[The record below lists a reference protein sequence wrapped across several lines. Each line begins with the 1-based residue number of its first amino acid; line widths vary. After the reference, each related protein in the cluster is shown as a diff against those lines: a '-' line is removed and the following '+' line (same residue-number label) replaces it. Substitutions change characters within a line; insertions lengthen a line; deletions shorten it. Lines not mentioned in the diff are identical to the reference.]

1 MLKRLRIQNFI
12 LIDQLD
18 LPILSGMTAMTG
30 ETGAGKSILLGA
42 LEAALGRRLSAK
54 AVLKDKS
61 TKAIID
67 LELVLPKYL
76 EAEFQSKDIDYD
88 THSVFRRELLPS
100 GKSRA
105 FINDTPVK
113 SSDLAYFAGQ
123 FIDINSQSDSGL
135 LTDVVKQIELID
147 SFVLAEEEREEY
159 SRIYDTLMAVLNK
172 QKVLIEQAD
181 TSDLDYLEFLY
192 HELDKANVKQ
202 GEYEEIEELVRLNK
216 NASDFNEQFNEL
228 AELIGGNSQ
237 LLDQLFTVESKLA
250 RLASNEASVEGLLEK
265 LLVIISKTQSIEREI
280 LDSIAAAELTVDVD
294 ALIDRKHQIDSLI
307 RKHRVLDADALVAK
321 FDALGTQIKSIK
333 DKDSLLKNLQAEQ
346 IKLEG
351 SLKTAGTKLHAKRL
365 ESTQYIQNALIVYLS
380 DVDLPKAKIEL
391 MWQEQAPA
399 SIGLYKP
406 LFMFSANP
414 GSPLEPLNKVASG
427 GEQSR
432 VKLAL
437 KAALGKHITLSCQ
450 VFDEIDTGIS
460 GATAEKVGNLMSELA
475 KNQQIITITHLPQVA
490 SKGNTH
496 WLISKSSTDTTTES
510 SVTILS
516 DESRLDELARMLSG
530 AKITQAA
537 KNQAEALLKAR

>member
-42 LEAALGRRLSAK
+42 LEAALGQRLSAK

-61 TKAIID
+61 TKAIIE

-192 HELDKANVKQ
+192 HELDKVNVKQ

-250 RLASNEASVEGLLEK
+250 RLASNEASVEGLLEE

>member
-18 LPILSGMTAMTG
+18 LPILAGMTAMTG

-42 LEAALGRRLSAK
+42 LGAALGQRLSAK
-54 AVLKDKS
+54 AVLKNKGS
-61 TKAIID
+61 KAIIE
-67 LELVLPKYL
+67 LELTLPKHL
-76 EAEFQSKDIDYD
+76 EAEFQSKDIDFD
-88 THSVFRRELLPS
+88 VHSVFRRELLPN

-135 LTDVVKQIELID
+135 LTDVAKQIELID
-147 SFVLAEEEREEY
+147 SFVAADEEREEY
-159 SRIYDTLMAVLNK
+159 NKIYTALRAVLIE
-172 QKVLIEQAD
+172 QKLLIEQAD

-192 HELDKANVKQ
+192 HELDKANVKP
-202 GEYEEIEELVRLNK
+202 GEYEEIEELIRLNK
-216 NASDFNEQFNEL
+216 NASDFNEQYNEL
-228 AELIGGNSQ
+228 AALIGGESN

-250 RLASNEASVEGLLEK
+250 RLATKDSSTEPLLEK
-265 LLVIISKTQSIEREI
+265 LLEIISYTQAIEREI
-280 LDSIAAAELTVDVD
+280 LNRIAAAELTVDVD
-294 ALIDRKHQIDSLI
+294 ALIDRKHQIDGLI
-307 RKHRVLDADALVAK
+307 RKHRVIDAEALVVK
-321 FDALGTQIKSIK
+321 FDALGAQIKSIK
-333 DKDSLLKNLQAEQ
+333 DKDSLLKQLKAEQ
-346 IKLEG
+346 INLEAA
-351 SLKTAGTKLHAKRL
+351 LKTAGTKLHAKRL
-365 ESTQYIQNALIVYLS
+365 EATQFIQNALIGYLS

-391 MWQEQAPA
+391 IWQEQSPTAV
-399 SIGLYKP
+399 GLYKP
-406 LFMFSANP
+406 QFMFSANP

-437 KAALGKHITLSCQ
+437 KAALGKHVTLSCQ

-475 KNQQIITITHLPQVA
+475 ERQQIITITHLPQVA
-490 SKGNTH
+490 SKGTTH
-496 WLISKSSTDTTTES
+496 WLISKTSTDTTTES
-510 SVTILS
+510 SVNVLT
-516 DESRLDELARMLSG
+516 DEARVDELARMLSG

>member
-18 LPILSGMTAMTG
+18 LPILAGMTAMTG

-42 LEAALGRRLSAK
+42 LGAALGQRLSAK
-54 AVLKDKS
+54 AVLKDKGS
-61 TKAIID
+61 KAIIE
-67 LELVLPKYL
+67 LELNLPKHL
-76 EAEFQSKDIDYD
+76 EAEFQSKDIDFD
-88 THSVFRRELLPS
+88 VHSVFRRELLPN

-135 LTDVVKQIELID
+135 LTDIAKQIELID
-147 SFVLAEEEREEY
+147 SFVAADVEREEY
-159 SRIYDTLMAVLNK
+159 SKIYTALKAILIE
-172 QKVLIEQAD
+172 QKLLIEQAD

-192 HELDKANVKQ
+192 HELDKANVKP
-202 GEYEEIEELVRLNK
+202 GEYEEIEELIRLNK
-216 NASDFNEQFNEL
+216 NASDFNEQYNEL
-228 AELIGGNSQ
+228 ATLIGGESN
-237 LLDQLFTVESKLA
+237 LLDQLFTVESQLA
-250 RLASNEASVEGLLEK
+250 RLATKDSSTEPLLEK
-265 LLVIISKTQSIEREI
+265 LLEIISHTQAIEREI
-280 LDSIAAAELTVDVD
+280 LNRIAAAELTVDVD
-294 ALIDRKHQIDSLI
+294 ALIDRKHQIDGLI
-307 RKHRVLDADALVAK
+307 RKHRVIDAEALVVK
-321 FDALGTQIKSIK
+321 FDALGAQIKSIK
-333 DKDSLLKNLQAEQ
+333 DKDSLLKQLKAEQ
-346 IKLEG
+346 INLEAA
-351 SLKTAGTKLHAKRL
+351 LKTAGTKLHAKRL
-365 ESTQYIQNALIVYLS
+365 ESTQFIQNALIGYLS

-391 MWQEQAPA
+391 IWQEQSPTAV
-399 SIGLYKP
+399 GLYKP
-406 LFMFSANP
+406 QFMFSANP

-475 KNQQIITITHLPQVA
+475 ERQQIITITHLPQVA
-490 SKGNTH
+490 SKGTTH
-496 WLISKSSTDTTTES
+496 WLISKTSTDTTTES
-510 SVTILS
+510 SVNVLT
-516 DESRLDELARMLSG
+516 DEARVDELARMLSG

>member
-18 LPILSGMTAMTG
+18 LPILAGMTAMTG

-42 LEAALGRRLSAK
+42 LGAALGQRLSAK
-54 AVLKDKS
+54 AVLKDKGS
-61 TKAIID
+61 KAIIE
-67 LELVLPKYL
+67 LELTLPKHL
-76 EAEFQSKDIDYD
+76 EAEFQSKDIDFD
-88 THSVFRRELLPS
+88 VHSVFRRELLPN

-135 LTDVVKQIELID
+135 LTDVAKQIELID
-147 SFVLAEEEREEY
+147 SFVAADEEREEY
-159 SRIYDTLMAVLNK
+159 NKIYTALRAVLIE
-172 QKVLIEQAD
+172 QKLLIEQAD

-192 HELDKANVKQ
+192 HELDKANVKP
-202 GEYEEIEELVRLNK
+202 GEYEEIEELIRLNK
-216 NASDFNEQFNEL
+216 NASDFNEQYNEL
-228 AELIGGNSQ
+228 ATLIGGESN

-250 RLASNEASVEGLLEK
+250 RLATKDSSTEPLLEQ
-265 LLVIISKTQSIEREI
+265 LLEIISHTQAIEREI
-280 LDSIAAAELTVDVD
+280 LNRIAAAELTVDVD
-294 ALIDRKHQIDSLI
+294 ALIDRKHQIDGLI
-307 RKHRVLDADALVAK
+307 RKHRVIDAEALVVK
-321 FDALGTQIKSIK
+321 FDALGAQIKSIK
-333 DKDSLLKNLQAEQ
+333 DKDSLLKQLKAEQ
-346 IKLEG
+346 INLEAA
-351 SLKTAGTKLHAKRL
+351 LKTAGTKLHANRL
-365 ESTQYIQNALIVYLS
+365 ESTQFIQNALIGYLS

-391 MWQEQAPA
+391 IWQEQSPTVV
-399 SIGLYKP
+399 GLYKP
-406 LFMFSANP
+406 QFMFSANP

-437 KAALGKHITLSCQ
+437 KAALGKHVTLSCQ

-475 KNQQIITITHLPQVA
+475 ERQQIITITHLPQVA
-490 SKGNTH
+490 SKGTTH
-496 WLISKSSTDTTTES
+496 WLISKTSTDTTTES
-510 SVTILS
+510 SVNVLT
-516 DESRLDELARMLSG
+516 DEARVDELARMLSG

>member
-18 LPILSGMTAMTG
+18 LPIFSGMTAMTG

-42 LEAALGRRLSAK
+42 LGVALGQRLSAK

-61 TKAIID
+61 VKAIVE
-67 LELVLPKYL
+67 LELVLPRYL
-76 EAEFQSKDIDYD
+76 EAEFHSKDIDFD
-88 THSVFRRELLPS
+88 THSVFRRELLPN

-135 LTDVVKQIELID
+135 LTDVEKQIELID
-147 SFVLAEEEREEY
+147 SFVKPEEERGEY
-159 SRIYDTLMAVLNK
+159 SRIYSALKAVLK
-172 QKVLIEQAD
+172 EQKVLIEQAD

-192 HELDKANVKQ
+192 HELDKANVKP

-216 NASDFNEQFNEL
+216 NASDFNEQYTEL
-228 AELIGGNSQ
+228 AELIGGNSK
-237 LLDQLFTVESKLA
+237 LLDQLFNVESKMA
-250 RLASNEASVEGLLEK
+250 RLATNEASIESLLEK
-265 LLVIISKTQSIEREI
+265 LLEIISQTQSIERDI
-280 LDSIAAAELTVDVD
+280 LDRIAAAELTVDVD
-294 ALIDRKHQIDSLI
+294 ALIDRKHQIDGLI
-307 RKHRVLDADALVAK
+307 RKHRVLDADALVVK
-321 FDALGTQIKSIK
+321 FDALGAQIKSIK
-333 DKDSLLKNLQAEQ
+333 DKDSVLKKLKSEQ

-365 ESTQYIQNALIVYLS
+365 ESTQFIQNALIGYLS

-391 MWQEQAPA
+391 IWQEQSPA

-450 VFDEIDTGIS
+450 IFDEIDTGIS

-475 KNQQIITITHLPQVA
+475 NNQQIITITHLPQVA

-496 WLISKSSTDTTTES
+496 WLISKSSTETTTES
-510 SVTILS
+510 SVNVLT
-516 DESRLDELARMLSG
+516 DKARVEELARMLSG

>member
-18 LPILSGMTAMTG
+18 LPILAGMTAMTG

-42 LEAALGRRLSAK
+42 LGAALGQRLSAK
-54 AVLKDKS
+54 AVLKDKGA
-61 TKAIID
+61 KAIIE
-67 LELVLPKYL
+67 LELTLPKHL
-76 EAEFQSKDIDYD
+76 EAEFQSKDIDFD
-88 THSVFRRELLPS
+88 VHSVFRRELLPN

-135 LTDVVKQIELID
+135 LTDVAKQIELID
-147 SFVLAEEEREEY
+147 SFVAADAEREEY
-159 SRIYDTLMAVLNK
+159 NKIYTALKAILIE
-172 QKVLIEQAD
+172 QKLLIEQAD

-192 HELDKANVKQ
+192 HELDKANVKP
-202 GEYEEIEELVRLNK
+202 GEYEEIEELIRLNK
-216 NASDFNEQFNEL
+216 NASDFNEQYNEL
-228 AELIGGNSQ
+228 AALIGGESN

-250 RLASNEASVEGLLEK
+250 RLATKDSSTEPLLEQ
-265 LLVIISKTQSIEREI
+265 LLEIISQTQAIEREI
-280 LDSIAAAELTVDVD
+280 LNRIAAAELTVDVD
-294 ALIDRKHQIDSLI
+294 ALIDRKHQIDGLI
-307 RKHRVLDADALVAK
+307 RKHRVIDAEALVVK
-321 FDALGTQIKSIK
+321 FDALGAQIKSIK
-333 DKDSLLKNLQAEQ
+333 DKDSLLKQLKAEQ
-346 IKLEG
+346 INLEAA
-351 SLKTAGTKLHAKRL
+351 LKTAGTKLHAKRL
-365 ESTQYIQNALIVYLS
+365 ESTQFIQNALIGYLS

-391 MWQEQAPA
+391 IWQEQSPTAV
-399 SIGLYKP
+399 GLYKP
-406 LFMFSANP
+406 QFMFSANP

-437 KAALGKHITLSCQ
+437 KAALGKHVTLSCQ

-475 KNQQIITITHLPQVA
+475 ERQQIITITHLPQVA
-490 SKGNTH
+490 SKGTTH
-496 WLISKSSTDTTTES
+496 WLISKTSTDTTTES
-510 SVTILS
+510 SVNVLT
-516 DESRLDELARMLSG
+516 DEARVDELARMLSG

>member
-18 LPILSGMTAMTG
+18 LPILAGMTAMTG

-42 LEAALGRRLSAK
+42 LGAALGQRLSAK

-61 TKAIID
+61 TKAIVE
-67 LELVLPKYL
+67 LELALPNHLK
-76 EAEFQSKDIDYD
+76 AEFQSRDIDYD
-88 THSVFRRELLPS
+88 MHSVFRRELLPN

-135 LTDVVKQIELID
+135 LTDVAKQIELID
-147 SFVLAEEEREEY
+147 SFVKPEEERGEY
-159 SRIYDTLMAVLNK
+159 SRIYSALKAVLK
-172 QKVLIEQAD
+172 EQKVLIEQAD

-192 HELDKANVKQ
+192 HELDKANVKP

-216 NASDFNEQFNEL
+216 NASDFNEQYTEL
-228 AELIGGNSQ
+228 AELIGGNSK
-237 LLDQLFTVESKLA
+237 LLDQLFNVESKMA
-250 RLASNEASVEGLLEK
+250 RLAANEASIESLLEK
-265 LLVIISKTQSIEREI
+265 LLEIISQTQSIERDI
-280 LDSIAAAELTVDVD
+280 LDRIAAAELTVDVD
-294 ALIDRKHQIDSLI
+294 ALIDRKHQIDGLI
-307 RKHRVLDADALVAK
+307 RKHRVLDADALVVK
-321 FDALGTQIKSIK
+321 FDALGAQIKSIK
-333 DKDSLLKNLQAEQ
+333 DKDSVLKKLKSEQ

-365 ESTQYIQNALIVYLS
+365 ESTQFIQNALIGYLS

-391 MWQEQAPA
+391 IWQEQSPA

-450 VFDEIDTGIS
+450 IFDEIDTGIS

-475 KNQQIITITHLPQVA
+475 NNQQIITITHLPQVA

-496 WLISKSSTDTTTES
+496 WLISKSSTETTTES
-510 SVTILS
+510 SVNVLT
-516 DESRLDELARMLSG
+516 DEARVEELARMLSG

>member
-61 TKAIID
+61 TKAIIE

>member
-61 TKAIID
+61 TKAIIE

-123 FIDINSQSDSGL
+123 FIDINSQSDSGF

-147 SFVLAEEEREEY
+147 SFVLAEVEREEY

-192 HELDKANVKQ
+192 HELDKVNVKQ

-280 LDSIAAAELTVDVD
+280 LDSIAAAELSVDVD

-351 SLKTAGTKLHAKRL
+351 SLKTAGTKLHSKRL

>member
-18 LPILSGMTAMTG
+18 LPILAGMTAMTG

-42 LEAALGRRLSAK
+42 LGAALGQRLSAK
-54 AVLKDKS
+54 AVLKDKGA
-61 TKAIID
+61 KAIIE
-67 LELVLPKYL
+67 LELTLPKHL
-76 EAEFQSKDIDYD
+76 EAEFQSKDIDFD
-88 THSVFRRELLPS
+88 VHSVFRRELLPN

-135 LTDVVKQIELID
+135 LTDVAKQIELID
-147 SFVLAEEEREEY
+147 SFVAADEEREEY
-159 SRIYDTLMAVLNK
+159 SKTYTALRAVLLE
-172 QKVLIEQAD
+172 QKLLIEQAD

-192 HELDKANVKQ
+192 HELDKANVKP
-202 GEYEEIEELVRLNK
+202 GEYEEIEELIRLNK
-216 NASDFNEQFNEL
+216 NASDFNEQYNEL
-228 AELIGGNSQ
+228 AALIGGESN

-250 RLASNEASVEGLLEK
+250 RLATKDSSTEPLLEQ
-265 LLVIISKTQSIEREI
+265 LLEIISHTQAIEREI
-280 LDSIAAAELTVDVD
+280 LNRIAAAELTVDVD
-294 ALIDRKHQIDSLI
+294 ALIDRKHQIDGLI
-307 RKHRVLDADALVAK
+307 RKHRVIDAEALVVK
-321 FDALGTQIKSIK
+321 FDALGAQIKSIK
-333 DKDSLLKNLQAEQ
+333 DKDSLLKQLKAEQ
-346 IKLEG
+346 INLEAA
-351 SLKTAGTKLHAKRL
+351 LKTAGTKLHAKRL
-365 ESTQYIQNALIVYLS
+365 ESTQFIQNALIGYLS

-391 MWQEQAPA
+391 IWQEQSPTAV
-399 SIGLYKP
+399 GLYKP
-406 LFMFSANP
+406 QFMFSANP

-437 KAALGKHITLSCQ
+437 KAALGKHVTLSCQ

-475 KNQQIITITHLPQVA
+475 ERQQIITITHLPQVA
-490 SKGNTH
+490 SKGTTH
-496 WLISKSSTDTTTES
+496 WLISKTSTDTTTES
-510 SVTILS
+510 SVNVLT
-516 DESRLDELARMLSG
+516 DEARVDELARMLSG

>member
-18 LPILSGMTAMTG
+18 LPILAGMTAMTG

-42 LEAALGRRLSAK
+42 LGAALGQRLSAK
-54 AVLKDKS
+54 AVLKDKGS
-61 TKAIID
+61 KAIIE
-67 LELVLPKYL
+67 LELTLPKHL
-76 EAEFQSKDIDYD
+76 EAEFQSKDIDFD
-88 THSVFRRELLPS
+88 VHSVFRRELLPN

-135 LTDVVKQIELID
+135 LTDVAKQIELID
-147 SFVLAEEEREEY
+147 SFVAADAEREEY
-159 SRIYDTLMAVLNK
+159 SKIYTALKAILIE
-172 QKVLIEQAD
+172 QKLLIEQAD

-192 HELDKANVKQ
+192 HELDKANVKP
-202 GEYEEIEELVRLNK
+202 GEYEEIEELIRLNK
-216 NASDFNEQFNEL
+216 NASDFNEQYNEL
-228 AELIGGNSQ
+228 ATLIGGESN

-250 RLASNEASVEGLLEK
+250 RLATKDSSTEPLLEK
-265 LLVIISKTQSIEREI
+265 LLEIISHTQAIEREI
-280 LDSIAAAELTVDVD
+280 LNRIAAAELTVDVD
-294 ALIDRKHQIDSLI
+294 ALIDRKHQIDGLI
-307 RKHRVLDADALVAK
+307 RKHRVNDAEALVVK
-321 FDALGTQIKSIK
+321 FDALGAQIKSIK
-333 DKDSLLKNLQAEQ
+333 DKDSLLKQLKAEQ
-346 IKLEG
+346 INLEAA
-351 SLKTAGTKLHAKRL
+351 LKTAGTKLHAKRL
-365 ESTQYIQNALIVYLS
+365 ESTQFIQNALIGYLS

-391 MWQEQAPA
+391 IWQEQSPTAV
-399 SIGLYKP
+399 GLYKP
-406 LFMFSANP
+406 QFMFSANP

-437 KAALGKHITLSCQ
+437 KAALGKHVTLSCQ

-475 KNQQIITITHLPQVA
+475 ERQQIITITHLPQVA
-490 SKGNTH
+490 SKGTTH
-496 WLISKSSTDTTTES
+496 WLISKTSTDTTTES
-510 SVTILS
+510 SVNVLT
-516 DESRLDELARMLSG
+516 DEARVDELARMLSG

>member
-18 LPILSGMTAMTG
+18 LPILAGMTAMTG

-42 LEAALGRRLSAK
+42 LGAALGQRLSAK

-61 TKAIID
+61 TKAIVE
-67 LELVLPKYL
+67 LELTLPKHL
-76 EAEFQSKDIDYD
+76 KAEFQSRDIDYD
-88 THSVFRRELLPS
+88 THSVFRRELLPN

-135 LTDVVKQIELID
+135 LTDVAKQIELID
-147 SFVLAEEEREEY
+147 SFVAAESEREEY
-159 SRIYDTLMAVLNK
+159 IRIYTALNAVLLE

-192 HELDKANVKQ
+192 HELDKANVKP

-216 NASDFNEQFNEL
+216 NTSDFNEQYNEL
-228 AELIGGNSQ
+228 AALIGGQSS

-250 RLASNEASVEGLLEK
+250 RLATKDATTESLLEK
-265 LLVIISKTQSIEREI
+265 LLEIISQTQSIEREI
-280 LDSIAAAELTVDVD
+280 IDRIAAAELTVDVD
-294 ALIDRKHQIDSLI
+294 ALIDRKQHIDGLI
-307 RKHRVLDADALVAK
+307 RKHRVLDAETLVVK
-321 FDALGTQIKSIK
+321 FDSLGAQIKAIK
-333 DKDSLLKNLQAEQ
+333 DKDSLLKTLKAEQ

-351 SLKTAGTKLHAKRL
+351 SLRTAGTKLHAKRL
-365 ESTQYIQNALIVYLS
+365 ESTQFIQNALIGYLS

-391 MWQEQAPA
+391 IWHEQAPS
-399 SIGLYKP
+399 SIGLHKP
-406 LFMFSANP
+406 IFMFSANP
-414 GSPLEPLNKVASG
+414 GSSLEPLNKVASG

-437 KAALGKHITLSCQ
+437 KAALGKHVTLSCQ
-450 VFDEIDTGIS
+450 IFDEIDSGIS

-475 KNQQIITITHLPQVA
+475 DKQQIITITHLPQVA

-496 WLISKSSTDTTTES
+496 WLISKSSTDTSTES
-510 SVTILS
+510 NVNVLS
-516 DESRLDELARMLSG
+516 SDARIDELARMLSG
-530 AKITQAA
+530 AEITRAA
-537 KNQAEALLKAR
+537 KKQAEALLKAR

>member
-61 TKAIID
+61 TKAIIE

-135 LTDVVKQIELID
+135 LTDVVKQVELID

-280 LDSIAAAELTVDVD
+280 LDSIAAAERTVDVD

-351 SLKTAGTKLHAKRL
+351 SLKTAGAKLHAKRL

-399 SIGLYKP
+399 SIGLYRP

-475 KNQQIITITHLPQVA
+475 ENQQIITITHLPQVA

>member
-18 LPILSGMTAMTG
+18 LPILAGMTAMTG

-42 LEAALGRRLSAK
+42 LGAALGQRLSAK
-54 AVLKDKS
+54 AVLKDKGA
-61 TKAIID
+61 KAIIE
-67 LELVLPKYL
+67 LELTLPKHL
-76 EAEFQSKDIDYD
+76 ETEFQSKDIDFD
-88 THSVFRRELLPS
+88 VHSVFRRELLPN

-135 LTDVVKQIELID
+135 LTDVAKQIELID
-147 SFVLAEEEREEY
+147 SFVAADAEREEY
-159 SRIYDTLMAVLNK
+159 NMIYTALKAILIE
-172 QKVLIEQAD
+172 QKLLIEQAD

-192 HELDKANVKQ
+192 HELDKANVKP

-216 NASDFNEQFNEL
+216 NASDFNEQYNEL
-228 AELIGGNSQ
+228 AALIGGESN

-250 RLASNEASVEGLLEK
+250 RLATKDSSTEPLLEQ
-265 LLVIISKTQSIEREI
+265 LLEIISQTQAIEREI
-280 LDSIAAAELTVDVD
+280 LNRIAAAELTVDVD
-294 ALIDRKHQIDSLI
+294 ALIDRKHQIDGLI
-307 RKHRVLDADALVAK
+307 RKHRVIDAEALVVK
-321 FDALGTQIKSIK
+321 FDALGAQIKSIK
-333 DKDSLLKNLQAEQ
+333 DKDSLLKQLKAEQ
-346 IKLEG
+346 INLEAA
-351 SLKTAGTKLHAKRL
+351 LKTAGTKLHAKRL
-365 ESTQYIQNALIVYLS
+365 ESTQFIQNALIGYLS

-391 MWQEQAPA
+391 IWQEQSPTAV
-399 SIGLYKP
+399 GLYKP
-406 LFMFSANP
+406 QFMFSANP

-437 KAALGKHITLSCQ
+437 KAALGKHVTLSCQ

-475 KNQQIITITHLPQVA
+475 ERQQIITITHLPQVA
-490 SKGNTH
+490 SKGTTH
-496 WLISKSSTDTTTES
+496 WLISKTSTDTTTES
-510 SVTILS
+510 SVNVLT
-516 DESRLDELARMLSG
+516 DEARVDELARMLSG

>member
-18 LPILSGMTAMTG
+18 LPILAGMTAMTG

-42 LEAALGRRLSAK
+42 LGAALGQRLSAK
-54 AVLKDKS
+54 AVLKDKGS
-61 TKAIID
+61 KAIIE
-67 LELVLPKYL
+67 LELTLPKRL
-76 EAEFQSKDIDYD
+76 EAEFQSKDIDFD
-88 THSVFRRELLPS
+88 VHSVFRRELLPN

-135 LTDVVKQIELID
+135 LTDVAKQIELID
-147 SFVLAEEEREEY
+147 SFVAADAEREEY
-159 SRIYDTLMAVLNK
+159 SKTYTALKAVLIE
-172 QKVLIEQAD
+172 QKLLIEQAD

-192 HELDKANVKQ
+192 HELDKANVKP
-202 GEYEEIEELVRLNK
+202 GEYEEIEELIRLNK
-216 NASDFNEQFNEL
+216 NASDFNEQYNEL
-228 AELIGGNSQ
+228 AALIGGESN

-250 RLASNEASVEGLLEK
+250 RLATKDSSTEPLLEQ
-265 LLVIISKTQSIEREI
+265 LLEIISQTQAIEREI
-280 LDSIAAAELTVDVD
+280 LNRIAAAELTVDVD
-294 ALIDRKHQIDSLI
+294 ALIDRKHQIDGLI
-307 RKHRVLDADALVAK
+307 RKHRIIDAEALVVK
-321 FDALGTQIKSIK
+321 FDALGAQIKSIK
-333 DKDSLLKNLQAEQ
+333 DKDSLLKQLKAEQ
-346 IKLEG
+346 IKLEAA
-351 SLKTAGTKLHAKRL
+351 LKTAGTKLHAKRL
-365 ESTQYIQNALIVYLS
+365 ESTQFIQNALIGYLS

-391 MWQEQAPA
+391 IWQEQSPTAV
-399 SIGLYKP
+399 GLYKP
-406 LFMFSANP
+406 QFMFSANP

-437 KAALGKHITLSCQ
+437 KAALGKHVTLSCQ

-475 KNQQIITITHLPQVA
+475 EKQQIITITHLPQVA
-490 SKGNTH
+490 SKGTTH
-496 WLISKSSTDTTTES
+496 WLISKTSTDTTTES
-510 SVTILS
+510 SVNVLT
-516 DESRLDELARMLSG
+516 DEARVDELARMLSG

>member
-18 LPILSGMTAMTG
+18 LPILAGMTAMTG

-42 LEAALGRRLSAK
+42 LGAALGQRLSSK

-61 TKAIID
+61 TKAIVE
-67 LELVLPKYL
+67 LELVLPNHLK
-76 EAEFQSKDIDYD
+76 AEFQSRDIDYD
-88 THSVFRRELLPS
+88 MHSVFRRELLPN

-135 LTDVVKQIELID
+135 LTDVAKQIELID
-147 SFVLAEEEREEY
+147 SFVAADSEREEY
-159 SRIYDTLMAVLNK
+159 SRVYTALRALLLE

-192 HELDKANVKQ
+192 HELDKANVKH
-202 GEYEEIEELVRLNK
+202 GEYEEIEDLVRLNK
-216 NASDFNEQFNEL
+216 NASDFNEQYNEL
-228 AELIGGNSQ
+228 AALIGGQSN

-250 RLASNEASVEGLLEK
+250 RLATKDASTEPLLEK
-265 LLVIISKTQSIEREI
+265 LLEIISQTQSIEREI
-280 LDSIAAAELTVDVD
+280 IDRIAAAELTVDVD
-294 ALIDRKHQIDSLI
+294 ALIDRKHQIDGLI
-307 RKHRVLDADALVAK
+307 RKHRVLDAEALVVK
-321 FDALGTQIKSIK
+321 FDTLGAQIKAIK
-333 DKDSLLKNLQAEQ
+333 DKDSLLKTLKTEQ

-351 SLKTAGTKLHAKRL
+351 SLRTAGTKLHAKRL
-365 ESTQYIQNALIVYLS
+365 ESTQFIQNALIGYLG

-391 MWQEQAPA
+391 IWQEQTPS

-406 LFMFSANP
+406 IFMFSANP
-414 GSPLEPLNKVASG
+414 GSSLEPLNKVASG

-437 KAALGKHITLSCQ
+437 KAALGKHVTLSCQ

-475 KNQQIITITHLPQVA
+475 EKQQIITITHLPQVA

-496 WLISKSSTDTTTES
+496 WLISKSSTDISTES
-510 SVTILS
+510 NVNVLS
-516 DESRLDELARMLSG
+516 SDARIDELARMLSG
-530 AKITQAA
+530 AEITQAA
-537 KNQAEALLKAR
+537 KKQAEALLKAR

>member
-18 LPILSGMTAMTG
+18 LPILPGMTAMTG

-42 LEAALGRRLSAK
+42 LGAALGQRLSAK
-54 AVLKDKS
+54 AVLKDKGA
-61 TKAIID
+61 KAIIE
-67 LELVLPKYL
+67 LELTLPKHL
-76 EAEFQSKDIDYD
+76 EAEFQSKDIDFD
-88 THSVFRRELLPS
+88 VHSVFRRELLPN

-135 LTDVVKQIELID
+135 LTDVAKQIELID
-147 SFVLAEEEREEY
+147 SFVAADAEREEY
-159 SRIYDTLMAVLNK
+159 NKIYTALKAILIE
-172 QKVLIEQAD
+172 QKLLIEQAD

-192 HELDKANVKQ
+192 HELDKANVKP
-202 GEYEEIEELVRLNK
+202 GEYEEIEELIRLNK
-216 NASDFNEQFNEL
+216 NASDFNEQYNEL
-228 AELIGGNSQ
+228 ATLIGGESN

-250 RLASNEASVEGLLEK
+250 RLATKDSSTEPLLEQ
-265 LLVIISKTQSIEREI
+265 LLEIISHTQAIEREI
-280 LDSIAAAELTVDVD
+280 LNRIAAAELTVDVD
-294 ALIDRKHQIDSLI
+294 ALIDRKHQIDGLI
-307 RKHRVLDADALVAK
+307 RKHRVIDAEALVVK
-321 FDALGTQIKSIK
+321 FDALGAQIKSIK
-333 DKDSLLKNLQAEQ
+333 DKDSLLKQLKAEQ
-346 IKLEG
+346 INLEAA
-351 SLKTAGTKLHAKRL
+351 LKTAGTKLHAKRL
-365 ESTQYIQNALIVYLS
+365 ESTQFIQNALIGYLS

-391 MWQEQAPA
+391 IWQEQSPTAV
-399 SIGLYKP
+399 GLYKP
-406 LFMFSANP
+406 QFMFSANP

-437 KAALGKHITLSCQ
+437 KAALGKHVTLSCQ

-475 KNQQIITITHLPQVA
+475 ERQQIITITHLPQVA
-490 SKGNTH
+490 SKGTTH
-496 WLISKSSTDTTTES
+496 WLISKTSTDTTTES
-510 SVTILS
+510 SVNVLT
-516 DESRLDELARMLSG
+516 DEARVDELARMLSG

>member
-18 LPILSGMTAMTG
+18 LPILAGMTAMTG

-42 LEAALGRRLSAK
+42 LGAALGQRLSAK
-54 AVLKDKS
+54 AVLKDKGS
-61 TKAIID
+61 KAIIE
-67 LELVLPKYL
+67 LELTLPKHL
-76 EAEFQSKDIDYD
+76 EAEFQSKDIDFD
-88 THSVFRRELLPS
+88 VHSVFRRELLPN

-113 SSDLAYFAGQ
+113 SSDLAYFASQ

-135 LTDVVKQIELID
+135 LTDIAKQIELID
-147 SFVLAEEEREEY
+147 SFVAADAEREEY
-159 SRIYDTLMAVLNK
+159 SKIYTALKAILIE
-172 QKVLIEQAD
+172 QKLLIEQAD

-192 HELDKANVKQ
+192 HELDKANVKP
-202 GEYEEIEELVRLNK
+202 GEYEEIEELIRLNK
-216 NASDFNEQFNEL
+216 NASDFNERYNEL
-228 AELIGGNSQ
+228 ATLIGGESN

-250 RLASNEASVEGLLEK
+250 RLATKDSSTEPLLEK
-265 LLVIISKTQSIEREI
+265 LLEIISHTQAIEREI
-280 LDSIAAAELTVDVD
+280 LNRIAAAELTVDVD
-294 ALIDRKHQIDSLI
+294 ALIDRKHQIDGLI
-307 RKHRVLDADALVAK
+307 RKHRVIDAEALVVK
-321 FDALGTQIKSIK
+321 FDALGAQIKSIK
-333 DKDSLLKNLQAEQ
+333 DKDSLLKQLKAGQINLEAA
-346 IKLEG
+346 
-351 SLKTAGTKLHAKRL
+351 LKTAGTKLHAKRL
-365 ESTQYIQNALIVYLS
+365 ESTQFIQNALIGYLS

-391 MWQEQAPA
+391 IWQEQSPTAV
-399 SIGLYKP
+399 GLYKP
-406 LFMFSANP
+406 QFMFSANP

-437 KAALGKHITLSCQ
+437 KAALGKHVTLSCQ

-475 KNQQIITITHLPQVA
+475 ERQQIITITHLPQVA
-490 SKGNTH
+490 SKGTTH
-496 WLISKSSTDTTTES
+496 WLISKTSTDTTTES
-510 SVTILS
+510 SVNVLT
-516 DESRLDELARMLSG
+516 DEARVDELARMLSG

>member
-42 LEAALGRRLSAK
+42 LEAALGQRLSAK

-61 TKAIID
+61 TKAIIE

-280 LDSIAAAELTVDVD
+280 LDSISAAELTVDVD

-307 RKHRVLDADALVAK
+307 RKHRVLDADAVVAK

-437 KAALGKHITLSCQ
+437 KSALGKHITLSCQ

>member
-1 MLKRLRIQNFI
+1 MLKRLRIHNFI

-18 LPILSGMTAMTG
+18 LPIRSGMTAMTG

-42 LEAALGRRLSAK
+42 LGAALGQRLSAK

-61 TKAIID
+61 VKAIIE

-76 EAEFQSKDIDYD
+76 EAEFQSKDIDFD
-88 THSVFRRELLPS
+88 THSVFRRELLPN

-135 LTDVVKQIELID
+135 LTDVAKQIELID
-147 SFVLAEEEREEY
+147 SFVTAEVEREEY
-159 SRIYDTLMAVLNK
+159 SRIFTALKAVLHE

-192 HELDKANVKQ
+192 HELDKANVKS

-228 AELIGGNSQ
+228 GTLIGGESQ

-250 RLASNEASVEGLLEK
+250 KLATSDPSTEPLLEK
-265 LLVIISKTQSIEREI
+265 LLEIISQTQSIEREI
-280 LDSIAAAELTVDVD
+280 LDRIAAAELTVDVD
-294 ALIDRKHQIDSLI
+294 ALIDRKHQIDGLI
-307 RKHRVLDADALVAK
+307 RKHRVLDAEALVMK
-321 FDALGTQIKSIK
+321 FDALGAQIKSIK
-333 DKDSLLKNLQAEQ
+333 DKDFLLKKLTSEQ
-346 IKLEG
+346 IKLEAA
-351 SLKTAGTKLHAKRL
+351 LKTTGTKLHAKRL
-365 ESTQYIQNALIVYLS
+365 ESTQLIQNALISYLS

-391 MWQEQAPA
+391 IWQEHSPTAV
-399 SIGLYKP
+399 GLYKP
-406 LFMFSANP
+406 QFMFSANP
-414 GSPLEPLNKVASG
+414 GSPLESLNKVASG

-450 VFDEIDTGIS
+450 IFDEIDTGIS

-475 KNQQIITITHLPQVA
+475 EKQQIITITHLPQVA
-490 SKGNTH
+490 SKGTTH
-496 WLISKSSTDTTTES
+496 WLISKSSTDTSTES
-510 SVTILS
+510 NVHVLTN
-516 DESRLDELARMLSG
+516 EARVEELARMLSG

>member
-61 TKAIID
+61 TKAIIE

-135 LTDVVKQIELID
+135 LTDVVKQVELID

-450 VFDEIDTGIS
+450 IFDEIDTGIS

-475 KNQQIITITHLPQVA
+475 NNQQIITITHLPQVA

-496 WLISKSSTDTTTES
+496 WLISKSSTETTTES
-510 SVTILS
+510 SVNVLT
-516 DESRLDELARMLSG
+516 DEARVEELARMLSG

>member
-18 LPILSGMTAMTG
+18 LPILAGMTAMTG

-42 LEAALGRRLSAK
+42 LGAALGQRLSAK
-54 AVLKDKS
+54 AVLKDKGS
-61 TKAIID
+61 KAIIE
-67 LELVLPKYL
+67 LELTLPKHL
-76 EAEFQSKDIDYD
+76 EAEFQSKDIDFD
-88 THSVFRRELLPS
+88 VHSVFRRELLPN

-135 LTDVVKQIELID
+135 LTDVAKQIELID
-147 SFVLAEEEREEY
+147 SFVAVDEEREEY
-159 SRIYDTLMAVLNK
+159 NKIYTALRAVLIE
-172 QKVLIEQAD
+172 QKLLIEQAD

-192 HELDKANVKQ
+192 HELDKANVKP
-202 GEYEEIEELVRLNK
+202 GEYEEIEELIRLNK
-216 NASDFNEQFNEL
+216 NASDFNEQYNEL
-228 AELIGGNSQ
+228 ATLIGGESN

-250 RLASNEASVEGLLEK
+250 RLATKDSSTEPLLEQ
-265 LLVIISKTQSIEREI
+265 LLEIISHTQAIEREI
-280 LDSIAAAELTVDVD
+280 LNRIAAAELTVDVD
-294 ALIDRKHQIDSLI
+294 ALIDRKHQIDGLI
-307 RKHRVLDADALVAK
+307 RKHRVIDAEALVVK
-321 FDALGTQIKSIK
+321 FDALGAQIKSIK
-333 DKDSLLKNLQAEQ
+333 DKDSLLKQLKAEQ
-346 IKLEG
+346 INLEAA
-351 SLKTAGTKLHAKRL
+351 LKTAGTKLHAKRL
-365 ESTQYIQNALIVYLS
+365 ESTQFIQNALIGYLS

-391 MWQEQAPA
+391 IWQEQSPTVV
-399 SIGLYKP
+399 GLYKP
-406 LFMFSANP
+406 QFMFSANP

-437 KAALGKHITLSCQ
+437 KAALGKHVTLSCQ

-475 KNQQIITITHLPQVA
+475 ERQQIITITHLPQVA
-490 SKGNTH
+490 SKGTTH
-496 WLISKSSTDTTTES
+496 WLISKTSTDTTTES
-510 SVTILS
+510 SVNVLT
-516 DESRLDELARMLSG
+516 DEARVDELARMLSG

>member
-18 LPILSGMTAMTG
+18 LPILAGMTAMTG

-42 LEAALGRRLSAK
+42 LGAALGQRLSAK
-54 AVLKDKS
+54 AVLKDKGA
-61 TKAIID
+61 KAIIE
-67 LELVLPKYL
+67 LELTLPKHL
-76 EAEFQSKDIDYD
+76 EAEFQSKDIDFD
-88 THSVFRRELLPS
+88 VHSVFRRELLPN

-135 LTDVVKQIELID
+135 LTDVAKQIELID
-147 SFVLAEEEREEY
+147 SFVAADAEREEY
-159 SRIYDTLMAVLNK
+159 SKIYTALKAILIE
-172 QKVLIEQAD
+172 QKLLIEQAD

-192 HELDKANVKQ
+192 HELDKANVKP
-202 GEYEEIEELVRLNK
+202 GEYEEIEELIRLNK
-216 NASDFNEQFNEL
+216 NASDFNEQYNEL
-228 AELIGGNSQ
+228 ATLIGGESN

-250 RLASNEASVEGLLEK
+250 RLATKDSSTEPLLEQ
-265 LLVIISKTQSIEREI
+265 LLEIISHTQAIEREI
-280 LDSIAAAELTVDVD
+280 LNRIAAAELTVDVD
-294 ALIDRKHQIDSLI
+294 ALIDRKHQIDGLI
-307 RKHRVLDADALVAK
+307 RKHRVIDAEALVVK
-321 FDALGTQIKSIK
+321 FDALGAQIKSIK
-333 DKDSLLKNLQAEQ
+333 DKDSLLKQLKAEQ
-346 IKLEG
+346 INLEAA
-351 SLKTAGTKLHAKRL
+351 LKTAGTKLHAKRL
-365 ESTQYIQNALIVYLS
+365 ESTQFIQNALIGYLS

-391 MWQEQAPA
+391 IWQELSPTAV
-399 SIGLYKP
+399 GLYKP
-406 LFMFSANP
+406 QFMFSANP

-437 KAALGKHITLSCQ
+437 KAALGKHVTLSCQ
-450 VFDEIDTGIS
+450 VFDEIDAGIS

-475 KNQQIITITHLPQVA
+475 ERQQIITITHLPQVA
-490 SKGNTH
+490 SKGTTH
-496 WLISKSSTDTTTES
+496 WLISKTSTDTTTES
-510 SVTILS
+510 SVNVLT
-516 DESRLDELARMLSG
+516 DEARVDELARMLSG

>member
-1 MLKRLRIQNFI
+1 
-12 LIDQLD
+12 
-18 LPILSGMTAMTG
+18 
-30 ETGAGKSILLGA
+30 
-42 LEAALGRRLSAK
+42 
-54 AVLKDKS
+54 
-61 TKAIID
+61 
-67 LELVLPKYL
+67 
-76 EAEFQSKDIDYD
+76 
-88 THSVFRRELLPS
+88 VFRRELLPN

-113 SSDLAYFAGQ
+113 SSDLTYFAGQ

-135 LTDVVKQIELID
+135 LTDVAKQIQLID
-147 SFVLAEEEREEY
+147 SFVTADKERAEY
-159 SRIYDTLMAVLNK
+159 SKIYTALSAVLIE
-172 QKVLIEQAD
+172 QKLLIEQAD

-192 HELDKANVKQ
+192 HELDKANVKP
-202 GEYEEIEELVRLNK
+202 GEYEEIEELVRLNR
-216 NASDFNEQFNEL
+216 NASDYNEQYNEL
-228 AELIGGNSQ
+228 AERIGGNEQ
-237 LLDQLFTVESKLA
+237 LLDQLFTVESKMA
-250 RLASNEASVEGLLEK
+250 RLATNESSIEPLLEK
-265 LLVIISKTQSIEREI
+265 LLEIISETQSIEREI
-280 LDSIAAAELTVDVD
+280 LDRIAAAEITVDVD
-294 ALIDRKHQIDSLI
+294 ALIDRKHQIDGLI
-307 RKHRVLDADALVAK
+307 RKHRVLDAEALVLK
-321 FDALGTQIKSIK
+321 FDALGAQIKSIK
-333 DKDSLLKNLQAEQ
+333 DKDYLLKQLKTEQ

-365 ESTQYIQNALIVYLS
+365 ESTQFIQSALIGYLS

-437 KAALGKHITLSCQ
+437 KAALGKHVTLSCQ

-460 GATAEKVGNLMSELA
+460 GASAEKVGNLMSELA
-475 KNQQIITITHLPQVA
+475 ERQQIITITHLPQVA
-490 SKGNTH
+490 SKGATH
-496 WLISKSSTDTTTES
+496 WLISKTSTETTTES
-510 SVTILS
+510 SVNVLT
-516 DESRLDELARMLSG
+516 DEARVDELARMLSG

>member
-18 LPILSGMTAMTG
+18 LPIFSGMTAMTG

-42 LEAALGRRLSAK
+42 LGVALGQRLSAK

-61 TKAIID
+61 VKAIVE
-67 LELVLPKYL
+67 LELVLPRHL
-76 EAEFQSKDIDYD
+76 EAEFHSKAIDFD
-88 THSVFRRELLPS
+88 THSVFRRELLPN

-135 LTDVVKQIELID
+135 LTDVAKQIELID
-147 SFVLAEEEREEY
+147 SFVKPEEERGEY
-159 SRIYDTLMAVLNK
+159 SRIYSALKAVLK
-172 QKVLIEQAD
+172 EQKVLIEQAD

-192 HELDKANVKQ
+192 HELDKANVKP

-216 NASDFNEQFNEL
+216 NASDFNEQYTEL
-228 AELIGGNSQ
+228 AELIGGNSK
-237 LLDQLFTVESKLA
+237 LLDQLFNVESKMA
-250 RLASNEASVEGLLEK
+250 RLATNEASIESLLEK
-265 LLVIISKTQSIEREI
+265 LLEIISQTQSIERDI
-280 LDSIAAAELTVDVD
+280 LDRIAAAELTVDVD
-294 ALIDRKHQIDSLI
+294 ALIDRKHQIDGLI
-307 RKHRVLDADALVAK
+307 RKHRVLDADALVVK
-321 FDALGTQIKSIK
+321 FDALGAQIKSIK
-333 DKDSLLKNLQAEQ
+333 DKDSVLKKLKSEQ

-365 ESTQYIQNALIVYLS
+365 ESTQFIQNALIGYLS

-391 MWQEQAPA
+391 IWQEQSPA

-450 VFDEIDTGIS
+450 IFDEIDTGIS

-475 KNQQIITITHLPQVA
+475 NNQQIITITHLPQVA

-496 WLISKSSTDTTTES
+496 WLISKSSTETTTES
-510 SVTILS
+510 SVNVLT
-516 DESRLDELARMLSG
+516 DEARVEELARMLSG

>member
-18 LPILSGMTAMTG
+18 LPILAGMTAMTG

-42 LEAALGRRLSAK
+42 LGAALGQRLSAK
-54 AVLKDKS
+54 AVLKDKGS
-61 TKAIID
+61 KAIIE
-67 LELVLPKYL
+67 LELTLPKHL
-76 EAEFQSKDIDYD
+76 EAEFQSKDIDFD
-88 THSVFRRELLPS
+88 VHSVFRRELLPN

-135 LTDVVKQIELID
+135 LTDVAKQIELID
-147 SFVLAEEEREEY
+147 SFVAADAEREEY
-159 SRIYDTLMAVLNK
+159 SKIYTALKAILIE
-172 QKVLIEQAD
+172 QKLLIEQAD

-192 HELDKANVKQ
+192 HELDKANVKP
-202 GEYEEIEELVRLNK
+202 GEYEEIEELIRLNK
-216 NASDFNEQFNEL
+216 NASDFNEQYNEL
-228 AELIGGNSQ
+228 ATLIGGESN

-250 RLASNEASVEGLLEK
+250 RLATKDSSTEPLLEQ
-265 LLVIISKTQSIEREI
+265 LLEIISHTQAIEREI
-280 LDSIAAAELTVDVD
+280 LNRIAAAELTVDVD
-294 ALIDRKHQIDSLI
+294 ALIDRKHQIDGLI
-307 RKHRVLDADALVAK
+307 RKHRVIDAEALVVK
-321 FDALGTQIKSIK
+321 FDALGAQIKSIK
-333 DKDSLLKNLQAEQ
+333 DKDSLLKQLKAEQ
-346 IKLEG
+346 INLEAA
-351 SLKTAGTKLHAKRL
+351 LKTAGTKLHAKRL
-365 ESTQYIQNALIVYLS
+365 ESTQFIQNALIGYLS

-391 MWQEQAPA
+391 IWQEQSPTAV
-399 SIGLYKP
+399 GLYKP
-406 LFMFSANP
+406 QFMFSANP

-437 KAALGKHITLSCQ
+437 KAALGKHVTLSCQ

-475 KNQQIITITHLPQVA
+475 ERQQIITITHLPQVA
-490 SKGNTH
+490 SKGTTH
-496 WLISKSSTDTTTES
+496 WLISKTSTDTTTES
-510 SVTILS
+510 SVNVLT
-516 DESRLDELARMLSG
+516 DEARVDELARMLSG

>member
-18 LPILSGMTAMTG
+18 LPILAGMTAMTG

-42 LEAALGRRLSAK
+42 LGAALGQRLSAK

-61 TKAIID
+61 TKAIVE
-67 LELVLPKYL
+67 LELALPNHLK
-76 EAEFQSKDIDYD
+76 AEFQSRDIDYD
-88 THSVFRRELLPS
+88 MHSVFRRELLPN

-135 LTDVVKQIELID
+135 LTDVAKQIELID
-147 SFVLAEEEREEY
+147 SFVAADSEREEY
-159 SRIYDTLMAVLNK
+159 SRVYTALRALLLE

-192 HELDKANVKQ
+192 HELDKANVKH
-202 GEYEEIEELVRLNK
+202 GEYEEIEDLVRLNK
-216 NASDFNEQFNEL
+216 NASDFNEQYNEL
-228 AELIGGNSQ
+228 AALIGGQSN

-250 RLASNEASVEGLLEK
+250 RLATKDASTEPLLEK
-265 LLVIISKTQSIEREI
+265 LLEIISQTQSIEREI
-280 LDSIAAAELTVDVD
+280 IDRIAAAELTVDVD
-294 ALIDRKHQIDSLI
+294 ALIDRKHQIDGLI
-307 RKHRVLDADALVAK
+307 RKHRVLDAEALVVK
-321 FDALGTQIKSIK
+321 FDTLGAQIKAIK
-333 DKDSLLKNLQAEQ
+333 DKDSLLKTLKTEQ

-351 SLKTAGTKLHAKRL
+351 SLRTAGTKLHAKRL
-365 ESTQYIQNALIVYLS
+365 ESTQFIQNALIGYLG

-391 MWQEQAPA
+391 IWQEQTPS

-406 LFMFSANP
+406 IFMFSANP

-437 KAALGKHITLSCQ
+437 KAALGKHVTLSCQ

-475 KNQQIITITHLPQVA
+475 EKQQIITITHLPQVA

-496 WLISKSSTDTTTES
+496 WLISKSSTDISTES
-510 SVTILS
+510 NVNVLS
-516 DESRLDELARMLSG
+516 SDARIDELARMLSG
-530 AKITQAA
+530 AEITQAA
-537 KNQAEALLKAR
+537 KKQAEALLKAR

>member
-18 LPILSGMTAMTG
+18 LPILPGMTAMTG

-42 LEAALGRRLSAK
+42 LGAALGQRLSAK
-54 AVLKDKS
+54 AVLKDKGS
-61 TKAIID
+61 KAIIE
-67 LELVLPKYL
+67 LELTLPKHL
-76 EAEFQSKDIDYD
+76 EAEFQSKDIDFD
-88 THSVFRRELLPS
+88 VHSVFRRELLPN

-135 LTDVVKQIELID
+135 LTDVAKQIELID
-147 SFVLAEEEREEY
+147 SFVAADAEREEY
-159 SRIYDTLMAVLNK
+159 SKIYTALKAILIE
-172 QKVLIEQAD
+172 QKLLIEQAD

-192 HELDKANVKQ
+192 HELDKANVKP
-202 GEYEEIEELVRLNK
+202 GEYEEIEELIRLNK
-216 NASDFNEQFNEL
+216 NASDFNEQYNEL
-228 AELIGGNSQ
+228 AALIGGESN

-250 RLASNEASVEGLLEK
+250 RLATKDSSTEPLLEQ
-265 LLVIISKTQSIEREI
+265 LLEIISQTQAIEREI
-280 LDSIAAAELTVDVD
+280 LNRIAAAELTVDVD
-294 ALIDRKHQIDSLI
+294 ALIDRKHQIDGLI
-307 RKHRVLDADALVAK
+307 RKHRVIDAEALVVK
-321 FDALGTQIKSIK
+321 FDALGAQIKSIK
-333 DKDSLLKNLQAEQ
+333 DKDSLLKQLKAEQ
-346 IKLEG
+346 INLEAA
-351 SLKTAGTKLHAKRL
+351 LKTAGTKLHAKRL
-365 ESTQYIQNALIVYLS
+365 ESTQFIQNALIGYLS

-391 MWQEQAPA
+391 IWQEQSPTAV
-399 SIGLYKP
+399 GLYKP
-406 LFMFSANP
+406 QFMFSANP

-437 KAALGKHITLSCQ
+437 KAALGKHVTLSCQ

-475 KNQQIITITHLPQVA
+475 ERQQIITITHLPQVA
-490 SKGNTH
+490 SKGTTH
-496 WLISKSSTDTTTES
+496 WLISKTSTDTTTES
-510 SVTILS
+510 SVNVLT
-516 DESRLDELARMLSG
+516 DEARVGELARMLSG

>member
-18 LPILSGMTAMTG
+18 LPILAGMTAMTG

-42 LEAALGRRLSAK
+42 LGAALGQRLSSK

-61 TKAIID
+61 TKAIVE
-67 LELVLPKYL
+67 LELALPNHLK
-76 EAEFQSKDIDYD
+76 AEFQSRDIDYD
-88 THSVFRRELLPS
+88 MHSVFRRELLPN

-135 LTDVVKQIELID
+135 LTDVAKQIELID
-147 SFVLAEEEREEY
+147 SFVAADSEREEY
-159 SRIYDTLMAVLNK
+159 SRVYTALRALLLE

-192 HELDKANVKQ
+192 HELDKANVKH
-202 GEYEEIEELVRLNK
+202 GEYEEIEDLVRLNK
-216 NASDFNEQFNEL
+216 NASDFNEQYNEL
-228 AELIGGNSQ
+228 AALIGGQSN

-250 RLASNEASVEGLLEK
+250 RLATKDASTEPLLEK
-265 LLVIISKTQSIEREI
+265 LLEIISQTQSIEREI
-280 LDSIAAAELTVDVD
+280 IDRIAAAELTVDVD
-294 ALIDRKHQIDSLI
+294 ALIDRKHQIDGLI
-307 RKHRVLDADALVAK
+307 RKHRVLDAEALVVK
-321 FDALGTQIKSIK
+321 FDTLGAQIKAIK
-333 DKDSLLKNLQAEQ
+333 DKDSLLKTLKTEQ

-351 SLKTAGTKLHAKRL
+351 SLRTAGTKLHAKRL
-365 ESTQYIQNALIVYLS
+365 ESTQFIQNALIGYLG

-391 MWQEQAPA
+391 IWQEQTPS

-406 LFMFSANP
+406 IFMFSANP

-437 KAALGKHITLSCQ
+437 KAALGKHVTLSCQ

-475 KNQQIITITHLPQVA
+475 EKQQIITITHLPQVA

-496 WLISKSSTDTTTES
+496 WLISKSSTDISTES
-510 SVTILS
+510 NVNVLS
-516 DESRLDELARMLSG
+516 SDARIDELARMLSG
-530 AKITQAA
+530 AEITQAA
-537 KNQAEALLKAR
+537 KKQAEALLKAR

>member
-18 LPILSGMTAMTG
+18 LPILAGMTAMTG

-42 LEAALGRRLSAK
+42 LGAALGQRLSAK
-54 AVLKDKS
+54 AVLKDKGS
-61 TKAIID
+61 KAIIE
-67 LELVLPKYL
+67 LELTLPKHL
-76 EAEFQSKDIDYD
+76 EAEFQSKDIDFD
-88 THSVFRRELLPS
+88 VHSVFRRELLPN

-135 LTDVVKQIELID
+135 LTDVAKQIELID
-147 SFVLAEEEREEY
+147 SFVAADAEREEY
-159 SRIYDTLMAVLNK
+159 SKTYTALKAVLIE
-172 QKVLIEQAD
+172 QKLLIEQAD

-192 HELDKANVKQ
+192 HELDKANVKP
-202 GEYEEIEELVRLNK
+202 GEYEEIEELIRLNK
-216 NASDFNEQFNEL
+216 NASDFNEQYNEL
-228 AELIGGNSQ
+228 ATLIGGESN

-250 RLASNEASVEGLLEK
+250 RLATKDSSTEPLLEK
-265 LLVIISKTQSIEREI
+265 LLEIISHTQAIEREI
-280 LDSIAAAELTVDVD
+280 LNRIAAAELTVDVD
-294 ALIDRKHQIDSLI
+294 ALIDRKHQIDGLI
-307 RKHRVLDADALVAK
+307 RKHRVIDAEALVVK
-321 FDALGTQIKSIK
+321 FDALGAQIKSIK
-333 DKDSLLKNLQAEQ
+333 DKDSLLKQLKAEQ
-346 IKLEG
+346 INLEAA
-351 SLKTAGTKLHAKRL
+351 LKTAGTKLHAKRL
-365 ESTQYIQNALIVYLS
+365 ESTQFIQNALIGYLS

-391 MWQEQAPA
+391 IWQEQSPTAV
-399 SIGLYKP
+399 GLYKP
-406 LFMFSANP
+406 QFMFSANP

-437 KAALGKHITLSCQ
+437 KAALGKHVTLSCQ

-475 KNQQIITITHLPQVA
+475 EMQQIITITHLPQVA
-490 SKGNTH
+490 SKGTTH
-496 WLISKSSTDTTTES
+496 WLISKTSTDTTTES
-510 SVTILS
+510 SVNVLT
-516 DESRLDELARMLSG
+516 DEARVDELARMLSG

>member
-18 LPILSGMTAMTG
+18 LPILAGMTAMTG

-42 LEAALGRRLSAK
+42 LGAALGQRLSAK
-54 AVLKDKS
+54 AVIKDKS
-61 TKAIID
+61 TKAIVE
-67 LELVLPKYL
+67 LELALPNHLK
-76 EAEFQSKDIDYD
+76 AEFQSRDIDYD
-88 THSVFRRELLPS
+88 MHSVFRRELLPN

-135 LTDVVKQIELID
+135 LTDVAKQIELID
-147 SFVLAEEEREEY
+147 SFVAADSEREEY
-159 SRIYDTLMAVLNK
+159 SRVYTALRALLLE

-192 HELDKANVKQ
+192 HELDKANVKH
-202 GEYEEIEELVRLNK
+202 GEYEEIEDLVRLNK
-216 NASDFNEQFNEL
+216 NASDFNEQYNEL
-228 AELIGGNSQ
+228 AALIGGQSN

-250 RLASNEASVEGLLEK
+250 RLATKDASTEPLLEK
-265 LLVIISKTQSIEREI
+265 LLEIISQTQSIEREI
-280 LDSIAAAELTVDVD
+280 IDRIAAAELTVDVD
-294 ALIDRKHQIDSLI
+294 ALIDRKHQIDGLI
-307 RKHRVLDADALVAK
+307 RKHRVLDAEALVVK
-321 FDALGTQIKSIK
+321 FDTLGAQIKAIK
-333 DKDSLLKNLQAEQ
+333 DKDSLLKTLKTEQ

-351 SLKTAGTKLHAKRL
+351 SLRTAGTKLHAKRL
-365 ESTQYIQNALIVYLS
+365 ESTQFIQNALIGYLG

-391 MWQEQAPA
+391 IWQEQTPS

-406 LFMFSANP
+406 IFMFSANP

-437 KAALGKHITLSCQ
+437 KAALGKHVTLSCQ

-475 KNQQIITITHLPQVA
+475 KKQQIITITHLPQVA

-496 WLISKSSTDTTTES
+496 WLISKSSTDISTES
-510 SVTILS
+510 NVNVLS
-516 DESRLDELARMLSG
+516 SDARIDELARMLSG
-530 AKITQAA
+530 AEITEAA
-537 KNQAEALLKAR
+537 KKQAEALLKAR

>member
-18 LPILSGMTAMTG
+18 LPILPGMTAMTG

-42 LEAALGRRLSAK
+42 LGAALGQRLSAK
-54 AVLKDKS
+54 AVLKDKGS
-61 TKAIID
+61 KAIIE
-67 LELVLPKYL
+67 LELTLPKHL
-76 EAEFQSKDIDYD
+76 EAEFQSKDIDFD
-88 THSVFRRELLPS
+88 VHSVFRRELLPN

-135 LTDVVKQIELID
+135 LTDVAKQIELID
-147 SFVLAEEEREEY
+147 SFVAADAEREEY
-159 SRIYDTLMAVLNK
+159 NKIYTALKAILIE
-172 QKVLIEQAD
+172 QKLLIEQAD

-192 HELDKANVKQ
+192 HELDKANVKP
-202 GEYEEIEELVRLNK
+202 GEYEEIEELIRLNK
-216 NASDFNEQFNEL
+216 NASDFNEQYNEL
-228 AELIGGNSQ
+228 ATLIGGESN

-250 RLASNEASVEGLLEK
+250 RLATKDSSTEPLLEQ
-265 LLVIISKTQSIEREI
+265 LLEIISHTQAIEREI
-280 LDSIAAAELTVDVD
+280 LNRIAAAELTVDVD
-294 ALIDRKHQIDSLI
+294 ALIDRKHQIDGLI
-307 RKHRVLDADALVAK
+307 RKHRVIDAEALVVK
-321 FDALGTQIKSIK
+321 FDALGAQIKSIK
-333 DKDSLLKNLQAEQ
+333 DKDSLLKQLKAEQ
-346 IKLEG
+346 INLEAA
-351 SLKTAGTKLHAKRL
+351 LKTAGTKLHAKRL
-365 ESTQYIQNALIVYLS
+365 ESTQFIQNALIGYLS

-391 MWQEQAPA
+391 IWQEQSPTAV
-399 SIGLYKP
+399 GLYKP
-406 LFMFSANP
+406 QFMFSANP

-437 KAALGKHITLSCQ
+437 KAALGKHVTLSCQ

-475 KNQQIITITHLPQVA
+475 ERQQIITITHLPQVA
-490 SKGNTH
+490 SKGTTH
-496 WLISKSSTDTTTES
+496 WLISKTSTDTTTES
-510 SVTILS
+510 SVNVLT
-516 DESRLDELARMLSG
+516 DEARVDELARMLSG

>member
-18 LPILSGMTAMTG
+18 LPILAGMTAMTG

-42 LEAALGRRLSAK
+42 LGAALGQRLSAK
-54 AVLKDKS
+54 AVLKDKGS
-61 TKAIID
+61 KAIIE
-67 LELVLPKYL
+67 LELTLPKHL
-76 EAEFQSKDIDYD
+76 EAEFQSKDIDFD
-88 THSVFRRELLPS
+88 VHSVFRRELLPN

-135 LTDVVKQIELID
+135 LTDVAKQIELID
-147 SFVLAEEEREEY
+147 SFVAADAEREEY
-159 SRIYDTLMAVLNK
+159 SKTYTALKAVLIE
-172 QKVLIEQAD
+172 QKLLIEQAD

-192 HELDKANVKQ
+192 HELDKANVKP
-202 GEYEEIEELVRLNK
+202 GEYEEIEELIRLNK
-216 NASDFNEQFNEL
+216 NASDFNEQYNEL
-228 AELIGGNSQ
+228 ATLIGGESN

-250 RLASNEASVEGLLEK
+250 RLATKDSSTEPLLEQ
-265 LLVIISKTQSIEREI
+265 LLEIISHTQAIEREI
-280 LDSIAAAELTVDVD
+280 LNRIAAAELTVDVD
-294 ALIDRKHQIDSLI
+294 ALIDRKHQIDGLI
-307 RKHRVLDADALVAK
+307 RKHRVIDAEALVVK
-321 FDALGTQIKSIK
+321 FDALGAQIKSIK
-333 DKDSLLKNLQAEQ
+333 DKDSLLKQLKAEQ
-346 IKLEG
+346 INLEAA
-351 SLKTAGTKLHAKRL
+351 LKTAGTKLHAKRL
-365 ESTQYIQNALIVYLS
+365 ESTQFIQNALIGYLS

-391 MWQEQAPA
+391 IWQEQSPTAV
-399 SIGLYKP
+399 GLYKP
-406 LFMFSANP
+406 QFMFSANP

-437 KAALGKHITLSCQ
+437 KAALGKHVTLSCQ

-475 KNQQIITITHLPQVA
+475 ERQQIITITHLPQVA
-490 SKGNTH
+490 SKGTTH
-496 WLISKSSTDTTTES
+496 WLISKTSTDTTTES
-510 SVTILS
+510 SVNVLT
-516 DESRLDELARMLSG
+516 DEARVDELARMLSG